1 MENYPT
7 RSSPKKGKK
16 LDRRRDPFTLKCFQ
30 VRMRLLPSGLPR
42 STVYDIYVLATD
54 YVIRYLILWHTLLYT
69 LHVYTIIHTVLECV
83 CVCVRVCV
91 YTTCNSAESWDPP
104 PLDIQLEE
112 RRVENFNQIF
122 FNVELVLF
130 YFIFFFYFSSFFLGN
145 WNSHSL
151 WSSSPFFLI
160 FFHFKVEEEKNRLKS
175 VWCFSSPCVAS
186 FMKVTLYA
194 PTLLMDV
201 FIQDG
206 KGKEKQKEQPGSWA
220 TSAHFRPSTVE
231 RVNKSTSIFGSINL
245 IGLLP
250 ATAKKKKIKK

>member
-16 LDRRRDPFTLKCFQ
+16 LDRKRDPFTLKCFQ

-122 FNVELVLF
+122 FNVELDLF
-130 YFIFFFYFSSFFLGN
+130 YYFFFFLFLFFLLGKLKF
-145 WNSHSL
+145 SFL
-151 WSSSPFFLI
+151 VIFVPFFLNI
-160 FFHFKVEEEKNRLKS
+160 FPFQSR
-175 VWCFSSPCVAS
+175 
-186 FMKVTLYA
+186 
-194 PTLLMDV
+194 
-201 FIQDG
+201 
-206 KGKEKQKEQPGSWA
+206 
-220 TSAHFRPSTVE
+220 R
-231 RVNKSTSIFGSINL
+231 R
-245 IGLLP
+245 
-250 ATAKKKKIKK
+250 KK